1 MVATQPV
8 FYRRQSGALIERSTQ
23 LSPAWIE
30 SLTTETRA
38 TTLRTL
44 KWFAKTATA
53 PKIRTIREFA
63 EAEIVLPNGPFAG
76 EYFSCDRQPYSRL
89 WFEAIELGTWNRF
102 FATGPSQTGK
112 TMSCFIIP
120 LLFHLFEIGET
131 VICGVPS
138 MDMAGDKWREDIK
151 PAIEASRYRDLLPTS
166 GQGSKGGM
174 VEAVQFKHGPT
185 LRFMS
190 GGGGDKKRAGYTSRV
205 LVITEVDG
213 MDEAGLSSR
222 EADKITQL
230 EARTRAFGKRKR
242 IYGECTV
249 SIEQGRT
256 WQEYTKGTASRIFL
270 QCPHCLHHVH
280 PTRESLQGWQDA
292 ATEVEAEAGAGI
304 YCPDCGE
311 SWSESDRRKA
321 NDASRLVHRGQEIG
335 NDGAIVGELPQ
346 TNTLGFRWDAIN
358 NLFVPAAEIGA
369 EEWKAKRAA
378 DEDNAEKEMRQ
389 FVWAL
394 PHEPNAMDAV
404 PLDAAAII
412 NRKLPNAKGTV
423 PDKTELITVGIDVG
437 KWLIHWCAVA
447 WRKDGS
453 LINVFDYGRQEVP
466 SQQLGP
472 ERAVLQALRELR
484 EIFAAG
490 WPQGEVQKT
499 PNAAWVDSGY
509 LTDVIYNFATESGS
523 PWMAADGYGSA
534 QDRKQFYSK
543 PKTTGA
549 TVRHIGEG
557 YHFAYQPQARVLLA
571 EVNADQWKSWS
582 HERLTSPLDKPGA
595 LTLFNAPSMDHLSFA
610 KHLTAE
616 KQVEE
621 FIAGKGLVKKWIR
634 EKRNNHWFDCL
645 YNACAAGH
653 ACGVRLVP
661 AVKRIEAEQDA
672 LPVPSRVR
680 EMRFRR

>member
-1 MVATQPV
+1 MVATQQAFFPQ
-8 FYRRQSGALIERSTQ
+8 QSGALIERSRLFSQ
-23 LSPAWIE
+23 QRIAEMSP
-30 SLTTETRA
+30 ETRA
-38 TTLRTL
+38 ATLRSL
-44 KWFAKTATA
+44 RWFLRTATA
-53 PKIRTIREFA
+53 PRIRSIREFA

-76 EYFSCDRQPYSRL
+76 EYFSCERQPYSRL
-89 WFEAIELGTWNRF
+89 WLDAIELGIWNRF

-151 PAIEASRYRDLLPTS
+151 PAIEASRYRDLLPTT

-213 MDEAGLSSR
+213 MDEAGASSR

-242 IYGECTV
+242 VYGECTV

-292 ATEVEAEAGAGI
+292 GTEVEAEAGASI
-304 YCPDCGE
+304 FCPDCGE
-311 SWSESDRRKA
+311 AWTESDRRRA
-321 NDASRLVHRGQEIG
+321 NDASLLIHRGQEVDDNG
-335 NDGAIVGELPQ
+335 GIVGDLPQ

-369 EEWKAKRAA
+369 EEWKAKRAQ
-378 DEDNAEKEMRQ
+378 DEENAEKEMRQ

-394 PHEPNAMDAV
+394 PHEPSAMDAT
-404 PLDAAAII
+404 PLDVAAII
-412 NRKLPNAKGTV
+412 NRKLPTARGIV
-423 PDKTELITVGIDVG
+423 PDKAEIITVGIDVG
-437 KWLIHWCAVA
+437 KWLLHWCAVA

-453 LINVFDYGRQEVP
+453 LIHVVDYGRQEVA

-472 ERAVLQALRELR
+472 ERGVLQALRELR
-484 EIFAAG
+484 EVFAEG
-490 WPQGEVQKT
+490 WPQGEVKKS
-499 PNAAWVDSGY
+499 PNAAWLDSGY
-509 LTDVIYNFATESGS
+509 LTDVIYGFVNESGS
-523 PWMAADGYGSA
+523 PWMAADGYGTA
-534 QDRKQFYSK
+534 QDRRQTYSK
-543 PKTTGA
+543 PKSTGA
-549 TVRHIGEG
+549 TVRFIGEG

-571 EVNADQWKSWS
+571 EVNADQWKSWA
-582 HERLTSPLDKPGA
+582 HERLTAPRDKPGA
-595 LTLFNAPSMDHLSFA
+595 LTLFNAPSMEHLSFA

-616 KQVEE
+616 KQIQE
-621 FIAGKGLVKKWIR
+621 FIAGKGLITKWVR

-645 YNACAAGH
+645 YNACAAAH
-653 ACGVRLVP
+653 ACGVLLLP
-661 AVKRIEAEQDA
+661 ELKRPEPEREEESG
-672 LPVPSRVR
+672 PSRVR
-680 EMRFRR
+680 QLRFRR